1 MESGEVIM
9 AESVLELSEA
19 DFDNTVNEAGV
30 PVLVDFWAEWCGPCK
45 MLVPVLEELAG
56 DYDGKLKIAKVNV
69 DNNPT
74 LAQRYKVRSIPN
86 LILIKD
92 GEQVGQIVGAL
103 PKGELKDRIDNLLG

>member
-1 MESGEVIM
+1 M
-9 AESVLELSEA
+9 ANDINKDNFSSEVLENDKL
-19 DFDNTVNEAGV
+19 
-30 PVLVDFWAEWCGPCK
+30 VLVDFWAEWCGPCK

-69 DNNPT
+69 DNNPS

>member
-1 MESGEVIM
+1 MSKPIELTDEN
-9 AESVLELSEA
+9 LEETLSSSS
-19 DFDNTVNEAGV
+19 V
-30 PVLVDFWAEWCGPCK
+30 PVLVDYWAEWCGPCK
-45 MLVPVLEELAG
+45 MLVPVLEELAV

-69 DNNPT
+69 DNNPN

-103 PKGELKDRIDNLLG
+103 PKGELKGRIDNLLG

>member
-1 MESGEVIM
+1 MSDN
-9 AESVLELSEA
+9 VLELTEA
-19 DFDNTVNEAGV
+19 DFDSTVEGAGV

-56 DYDGKLKIAKVNV
+56 DYSGTLQIAKVNV
-69 DNNPT
+69 DNNPS

-86 LILIKD
+86 LILLKN
-92 GEQVGQIVGAL
+92 GEQIGQIVGAL

>member
-1 MESGEVIM
+1 M

-86 LILIKD
+86 LILLKMASKL
-92 GEQVGQIVGAL
+92 GRSLVPC
-103 PKGELKDRIDNLLG
+103 PKVN

>member
-1 MESGEVIM
+1 MESGELIM
-9 AESVLELSEA
+9 AESVLELSES
-19 DFDNTVNEAGV
+19 DFDNTVKQAGV

-45 MLVPVLEELAG
+45 MLVPVLEELAV

-69 DNNPT
+69 DNNPN

-103 PKGELKDRIDNLLG
+103 PKGELKGRIDNLLG

>member
-1 MESGEVIM
+1 M
-9 AESVLELSEA
+9 AENVLELSET
-19 DFDNTVNEAGV
+19 DFDNTVKEADV

-69 DNNPT
+69 DNNPS